1 MNHHYTTKYIDN
13 GYGIPEA
20 IEVRPSKCQ
29 RWETKEGAIIPT
41 WDVKSDPYELA
52 EQLKA
57 NKYKNVNS
65 KRRNASRLM
74 NEADKE
80 LEDIYKI
87 NEFIAELEHHADS
100 DVALQKS

>member
-1 MNHHYTTKYIDN
+1 MNYTTKYIDN

-20 IEVRPSKCQ
+20 IEVRPSKCG
-29 RWETKEGAIIPT
+29 RWEGRSGAIIPK

-57 NKYKNVNS
+57 NKYKNVNF
-65 KRRNASRLM
+65 KRKNADRLIR
-74 NEADKE
+74 EADKE

-100 DVALQKS
+100 EIALQKSEL